1 VPNSLDAWPIFYNL
15 SAQGN
20 IGEII
25 KIGANNPKII
35 SLILHFDQFRYLRR
49 ALGREVEKHM
59 KVLIPLMVAGCA
71 WAREK
76 AKKAVFISV
85 SLDPF
90 LEDEEERY
98 YNLFLKKEFSAKGF
112 PVFASLEEAIKTLAY
127 LCQWVGKLHNHPAI
141 TVN

>member
-1 VPNSLDAWPIFYNL
+1 MPNSLDAWPIFYNL

-25 KIGANNPKII
+25 KIGANDPKIS

-76 AKKAVFISV
+76 AKKQYPS
-85 SLDPF
+85 PF
-90 LEDEEERY
+90 PWT
-98 YNLFLKKEFSAKGF
+98 LFWKMKKSAIIICSSKKSFRPKAF
-112 PVFASLEEAIKTLAY
+112 PYLPMWRKRLRLWPIFANGWANYIIIPPS
-127 LCQWVGKLHNHPAI
+127 Q
-141 TVN
+141 

>member
-25 KIGANNPKII
+25 KIVANDPKIS

-49 ALGREVEKHM
+49 ALGREIEKHM
-59 KVLIPLMVAGCA
+59 KFLIPLMVGGCA
-71 WAREK
+71 WAWETV
-76 AKKAVFISV
+76 KKAIFISV

-112 PVFASLEEAIKTLAY
+112 PVFASVEEAIKTLAY